1 MKSEEIK
8 ALFAQFEQASAEIEG
23 VECWSARELQE
34 LLGYTQWR
42 NFENTIEKAKEACK
56 NAGENVPYHFADVSK
71 TIPMPKS
78 AEKEIDD
85 ILLTRYACYL
95 IAQNGD
101 LSDTTKETRIISC
114 PLRDKGSVWGLFFYQ
129 YNVSNETNSPDKDTT
144 LAGKTKNLTNSRPD
158 KDKTFVGKTKIL
170 TNSCP
175 DKDKIL
181 AEKEKILQT
190 YRPARDKIL
199 VEKAVSHHVFRLVG
213 TKYW

>member
-1 MKSEEIK
+1 MKS
-8 ALFAQFEQASAEIEG
+8 
-23 VECWSARELQE
+23 
-34 LLGYTQWR
+34 
-42 NFENTIEKAKEACK
+42 
-56 NAGENVPYHFADVSK
+56 
-71 TIPMPKS
+71 
-78 AEKEIDD
+78 DD

-101 LSDTTKETRIISC
+101 LSDTTKEAKIISC

-129 YNVSNETNSPDKDTT
+129 YNVSNETNSPDKNTT
-144 LAGKTKNLTNSRPD
+144 LAGKTKILTNSRPD
-158 KDKTFVGKTKIL
+158 KDKTLVGKTKILTNSYLDKDKTFVRKTKIL

-175 DKDKIL
+175 DKDKTL

-190 YRPARDKIL
+190 YRPVRDKIL